1 MTSMMITCQGDYVL
15 FFFFFLMIRRP
26 PRSTRT
32 ETLFPYPTLFR
43 SAGKERMMD
52 EDNYR
57 NNGRAGDDPQAAF
70 EQLRGEVALVR
81 LAVEG
86 LARAR
91 ESIEIP
97 DYQPTLANT
106 EKILLALTQRV
117 DVIAKSPAM
126 KLTPETMGERVNA
139 SVASATGEL
148 HNLVNS
154 TRSDMSE
161 AAREL
166 RGLIGTTRA
175 RWQQDRWLFW
185 IGLGGVVLGILLYA
199 LLAGLIARAMPD
211 SWQLP
216 ERMATRALAE
226 PTLWD
231 AGPHLMQRASPA
243 SWEGIVAAAH
253 LARAKPETSQ
263 PLRAAAPTET
273 TTV

>member
-1 MTSMMITCQGDYVL
+1 
-15 FFFFFLMIRRP
+15 
-26 PRSTRT
+26 
-32 ETLFPYPTLFR
+32 
-43 SAGKERMMD
+43 MMD

-185 IGLGGVVLGILLYA
+185 IGLGGVVLGILVYA
-199 LLAGLIARAMPD
+199 LLDGLIARAMPD
-211 SWQLP
+211 SWQLDRKKP
-216 ERMATRALAE
+216 RDETHPGGDGRAGKRFGGGCDGRAAQPGEQHAIGHERGGAGIAGADRNDARALA
-226 PTLWD
+226 TGSVAVLD
-231 AGPHLMQRASPA
+231 RVGRRGAGDIALCASRRPDRAR
-243 SWEGIVAAAH
+243 H
-253 LARAKPETSQ
+253 AR
-263 PLRAAAPTET
+263 
-273 TTV
+273 

>member
-1 MTSMMITCQGDYVL
+1 M
-15 FFFFFLMIRRP
+15 
-26 PRSTRT
+26 
-32 ETLFPYPTLFR
+32 E
-43 SAGKERMMD
+43 

-57 NNGRAGDDPQAAF
+57 DNGEAGDDPQAAF

-91 ESIEIP
+91 ESIDIP

-117 DVIAKSPAM
+117 DTIAKSPAM

-139 SVASATGEL
+139 SVASAAGEL
-148 HNLVNS
+148 RNLVHSAKS
-154 TRSDMSE
+154 TLDG
-161 AAREL
+161 AARDL
-166 RGLIGTTRA
+166 SGLVASA
-175 RWQQDRWLFW
+175 RCGDEQNRWLIWTGF
-185 IGLGGVVLGILLYA
+185 GGVVFGILLYA
-199 LLAGLIARAMPD
+199 LIAGLIARAMPD

-231 AGPHLMQRASPA
+231 AGTHLMQRASPA
-243 SWEGIVAAAH
+243 SWEGIVAAVN
-253 LARAKPETSQ
+253 LARDNRETIEACRTSAVKAKKPVRCTIEVK
-263 PLRAAAPTET
+263 PANNGR
-273 TTV
+273 

>member
-1 MTSMMITCQGDYVL
+1 
-15 FFFFFLMIRRP
+15 
-26 PRSTRT
+26 
-32 ETLFPYPTLFR
+32 
-43 SAGKERMMD
+43 MMD

-57 NNGRAGDDPQAAF
+57 NNGRASDDPQAAF

-117 DVIAKSPAM
+117 DVIAKSPAT

-199 LLAGLIARAMPD
+199 LFAGLIARAMPD

-216 ERMATRALAE
+216 ERMAKRALAG

-231 AGPHLMQRASPA
+231 AGTHLMQRASLA
-243 SWEGIVAAAH
+243 SWEGSVAAAT
-253 LARAKPETSQ
+253 LARSEER
-263 PLRAAAPTET
+263 RAGQAC
-273 TTV
+273 VRS

>member
-1 MTSMMITCQGDYVL
+1 
-15 FFFFFLMIRRP
+15 
-26 PRSTRT
+26 
-32 ETLFPYPTLFR
+32 
-43 SAGKERMMD
+43 MMD

-216 ERMATRALAE
+216 ERMRSEEHTSELQSLMRISYAVFCLTKKNSTHSH
-226 PTLWD
+226 PTLTRI
-231 AGPHLMQRASPA
+231 H
-243 SWEGIVAAAH
+243 
-253 LARAKPETSQ
+253 TSQ
-263 PLRAAAPTET
+263 RRTSLHQTCAINTNHT
-273 TTV
+273 SCIV

>member
-1 MTSMMITCQGDYVL
+1 MFVVL
-15 FFFFFLMIRRP
+15 LYFVFFFFKQKTAYEMRICGWSSDVCSSDL
-26 PRSTRT
+26 
-32 ETLFPYPTLFR
+32 
-43 SAGKERMMD
+43 
-52 EDNYR
+52 
-57 NNGRAGDDPQAAF
+57 AAF

-126 KLTPETMGERVNA
+126 KLTPGTMGERVNA

-161 AAREL
+161 AARDL
-166 RGLIGTTRA
+166 GALIGTTRA

-185 IGLGGVVLGILLYA
+185 IGLSGMVMGILLFA
-199 LLAGLIARAMPD
+199 LLARLLART
-211 SWQLP
+211 LP
-216 ERMATRALAE
+216 EDR
-226 PTLWD
+226 
-231 AGPHLMQRASPA
+231 QRPRLNS
-243 SWEGIVAAAH
+243 S
-253 LARAKPETSQ
+253 
-263 PLRAAAPTET
+263 
-273 TTV
+273 